1 MLRLIAYPG
10 LIALLVAAGC
20 GGGTA
25 NRVSRCTPQVGMNSA
40 ELVACGCRPDQPR
53 ASSAGVISDSLGDRA
68 VTTIVNLRY
77 LCHDPGAGFVW
88 VSVTNGV
95 ADAVYR

>member
-1 MLRLIAYPG
+1 MSQSRVPP
-10 LIALLVAAGC
+10 ALLALLLLAGC
-20 GGGTA
+20 GGGSA
-25 NRVSRCTPQVGMNSA
+25 SRPSGCIPQVGMNSA

-53 ASSAGVISDSLGDRA
+53 ASSAGVISDSLGDRR

-77 LCHDPGAGFVW
+77 LCRDPGVGFVW

-95 ADAVYR
+95 ADAIYR